1 MSDLLRITTAGG
13 HTFEAGFNDDGAL
26 EPAVGFDWDAVDQD
40 VDQDVDRGPGVDP
53 EQLISALL
61 AGSTSAAVVGE
72 RVLLLGFVL
81 NQPEAPKTYRSL
93 AARLGVS
100 HRTARLKVSKFRA
113 DLGRNL
119 GFPVAPGIQ
128 GSLW

>member
-81 NQPEAPKTYRSL
+81 NRPEAPKPTGHLPPGS
-93 AARLGVS
+93 
-100 HRTARLKVSKFRA
+100 
-113 DLGRNL
+113 
-119 GFPVAPGIQ
+119 GFPTGRPASKYPSFARI
-128 GSLW
+128 